1 MSPRPYTGNKDGN
14 HPTPRAG
21 TKRFVEYCEYLFG
34 VKNIGIYANR
44 PMRSG
49 SSLSVHAT
57 WRATD
62 LKGTKPQRKALVE
75 FLYEHRDDLNIEEI
89 HAYDGTGCPLTGLT
103 KWGAGYRCD
112 RDAWKAWTATR
123 NGGTP
128 GADWTHVEISPL
140 MADNPKLVE
149 EAFARIFA
157 Q

>member
-1 MSPRPYTGNKDGN
+1 MTSRPYTGNKDGN

-21 TKRFVEYCEYLFG
+21 TKRFVEFCEYLFG

-57 WRATD
+57 WRAVD
-62 LKGTKPQRKALVE
+62 LKGTKAQRKDLVE
-75 FLYEHRDDLNIEEI
+75 FLFTHRDSLNIEEQ
-89 HAYDGTGCPLTGLT
+89 HSYDGVGVPFPTE
-103 KWGAGYRCD
+103 KWGAGYRSS
-112 RDAWKAWTATR
+112 RDNWLKWTISR

-128 GADWTHVEISPL
+128 GADWVHVEISPL

-149 EAFARIFA
+149 EAFTRIFSK
-157 Q
+157 

>member
-1 MSPRPYTGNKDGN
+1 MTVRPYTGSTDGN
-14 HPTPRAG
+14 HPTPRPG
-21 TKRFVEYCEYLFG
+21 TKRFVEFCEYLFG

-49 SSLSVHAT
+49 PQLSVHAT

-62 LKGTKPQRKALVE
+62 LKGTKAQRKALVE
-75 FLYEHRDDLNIEEI
+75 FLYQHRDLLGIEEI
-89 HAYDGTGCPLTGLT
+89 HSYDGTGVPFPTD
-103 KWGAGYRCD
+103 KWGAGYRSS
-112 RDAWKAWTATR
+112 RDNWLKWTISR

-140 MADNPKLVE
+140 MADNSKLVE
-149 EAFARIFA
+149 DAFAQIFA